1 MANDTSMPR
10 RKRDEDRASSPVE
23 KPKTPHRVKRTR
35 VLSPVSPDNHLLP
48 QHELD
53 LSIPSHIRRLVKGKY
68 VQSGSG
74 FIDMTC
80 DADETGDS
88 SGSSDTSIHVRM
100 DVVRFDWP
108 SRFTQIDNPRA
119 KTIHNRG
126 DSTPDRFIPRHD
138 DSVLRSTPRSARL
151 ARHVEFVVDGS
162 GPAFEQRMK
171 KATAKLRLSKQAE
184 NIGEES
190 FARRVMQAGERDSQN
205 PFLQSDS
212 DSRLSTAS
220 TLRQLPHERAL
231 LLRSASSLI
240 APPKTRGPS
249 PSSQFHMQRAPIHVY
264 DAPEILEDYY
274 SSPFAWS
281 TNDTFACALGSA
293 VFFSKVSGNRLLNIE
308 QLRSAPGLKS
318 AVEWCDNALAVG
330 QTDGSLS
337 LYDTATKRQT
347 SALLPSSP
355 NSSQICALSWTG
367 NLLAAGLDG
376 AALLW
381 DIRQPSRSTGRQPIT
396 KLTTHGPHKVC
407 GIKWRP
413 DGEMLATS
421 GDDNA
426 VCVWDMRTLKK
437 PLIKS
442 TAGRVA
448 WKKKGHCSAVKALAW
463 CPWSPTVLASGGGK
477 SDGTVNFWSA
487 QTGTLKHT
495 LSLGSQ
501 ITSIFFSPVCREI
514 VTTHGFR
521 APSRSPLN
529 SSSESALSNPI
540 EEVETANSI
549 ITHTYPS
556 LNRLTH
562 VPNLHGMRISHAS
575 LSPDGSRLMTGGTFE
590 ALVMWSVWG
599 AAGKREETS
608 VGNFVGLIRQ
618 VGACMVIQTCRLYF
632 SIVVQSHRRSR
643 PRDLTHFSTHQP
655 PEMAKRAANGAVSE
669 AESVHGQPHDS
680 EDEHEEEE
688 PRSTQPTL
696 TQAQRDLAIG
706 DDEAFEAKYRDQV
719 RREIEEK
726 GYGIIEK
733 IEVCADFLVN
743 FMCHART
750 TVQFGPQINF
760 VIGHNGSGKSAVL
773 SGIAIALGGRTA
785 STGRGTGLKSFIK
798 EGEKYVLLA
807 AAEVAITLKNE
818 GPDAY
823 RPDIYGEAIRV
834 SRRFTDKGSSSYAI
848 KGAKDK
854 FKKTISSK
862 REELTNITDH
872 MNLQVDNPVVVLT
885 QDTSRQFLA
894 SSKPKDKYQFFLNGT
909 SLTQLSDEYET
920 ILESLKKTETI
931 LQSKQTVVPDL
942 KRQFTEAQGKYRE
955 AQAAQQQSQR
965 VDDLEKELAW
975 AHMKRKKIQMEALV
989 TDHETGKKNVEKAQ
1003 SHVDG
1008 AKVRAVT
1015 LSGLMINSVNQ
1026 QEAEDDNAGS
1036 LEEQRRRIREDMKS
1050 KKDRLREAKSQ
1061 MSEMNNALQQ
1071 CNSAIKEL
1079 TEKINVEEAKLQDDR
1094 RGLREKLNSDME
1106 RVSKQSKIEES
1117 NLSECQA
1124 NIKNLSQLIQ
1134 TKQTERREVIDSR
1147 EKLREA
1153 ITSVQHNI
1161 KRLEDSQRN
1170 AINRFGSNLH
1180 RALVDIDR
1188 HAWKGQKPLG
1198 PLGQYV
1204 DLKDGRWAE
1213 LMRIYLGGLMASF
1226 AVTDARDREP
1236 LSKILQNHGNT
1247 QPNIIVAEVDLFDYS
1262 RGEPPAEVLTPL
1274 RILTVKHEWVIRLMI
1289 NSAFIERTCLTRTR
1303 AEAQQ
1308 LLDTVQGVN
1317 VVLSADLMR
1326 SQKYPDGG
1334 FFTSGMRKLRSE
1346 DRANWYFTATGSDE
1360 QIRIEREKL
1369 ASLEEEYKSIEPR
1382 LNEIDTEGKKS
1393 ETNIR
1398 AKVFKLKDER
1408 ARLNEQAEEEAPASV
1423 QGLQEARKE
1432 EEERKQSILDQFKA
1446 VAEREAVLNSE
1457 LKPLVEKLD
1466 NIRKQAEQTERRN
1479 IENKRKLEPLL
1490 ERRLMAV
1497 KKVEHYQKKLE
1508 DAMKD
1513 LEEAAQAEGIVVTE
1527 YDVRLSQRKSL
1538 TISQPIETDRT
1549 PESIDAEIEIIKK
1562 ALRDRERRH
1571 GQSIEEIAQEVQST
1585 QEALDKTRQELKS
1598 IKSFNK
1604 GLQLAMNLRLDTW
1617 HIFRRHISLRTNIW
1631 TDQYLLDYLGQRGY
1645 RGSIDFDHKS
1655 HTLDLRVITDEANPH
1670 AKDKDPKALSG
1681 GEKSFSTICLLMS
1694 LWEALGCPIRCL
1706 DEFDVFMDQ
1715 VNRHI
1720 AMQTMVRLVF

>member
-1 MANDTSMPR
+1 
-10 RKRDEDRASSPVE
+10 
-23 KPKTPHRVKRTR
+23 
-35 VLSPVSPDNHLLP
+35 
-48 QHELD
+48 
-53 LSIPSHIRRLVKGKY
+53 
-68 VQSGSG
+68 
-74 FIDMTC
+74 
-80 DADETGDS
+80 
-88 SGSSDTSIHVRM
+88 
-100 DVVRFDWP
+100 
-108 SRFTQIDNPRA
+108 
-119 KTIHNRG
+119 
-126 DSTPDRFIPRHD
+126 
-138 DSVLRSTPRSARL
+138 
-151 ARHVEFVVDGS
+151 
-162 GPAFEQRMK
+162 
-171 KATAKLRLSKQAE
+171 
-184 NIGEES
+184 
-190 FARRVMQAGERDSQN
+190 
-205 PFLQSDS
+205 
-212 DSRLSTAS
+212 
-220 TLRQLPHERAL
+220 
-231 LLRSASSLI
+231 
-240 APPKTRGPS
+240 
-249 PSSQFHMQRAPIHVY
+249 
-264 DAPEILEDYY
+264 
-274 SSPFAWS
+274 
-281 TNDTFACALGSA
+281 
-293 VFFSKVSGNRLLNIE
+293 
-308 QLRSAPGLKS
+308 
-318 AVEWCDNALAVG
+318 
-330 QTDGSLS
+330 
-337 LYDTATKRQT
+337 
-347 SALLPSSP
+347 
-355 NSSQICALSWTG
+355 
-367 NLLAAGLDG
+367 
-376 AALLW
+376 
-381 DIRQPSRSTGRQPIT
+381 
-396 KLTTHGPHKVC
+396 
-407 GIKWRP
+407 
-413 DGEMLATS
+413 
-421 GDDNA
+421 
-426 VCVWDMRTLKK
+426 
-437 PLIKS
+437 
-442 TAGRVA
+442 
-448 WKKKGHCSAVKALAW
+448 
-463 CPWSPTVLASGGGK
+463 
-477 SDGTVNFWSA
+477 
-487 QTGTLKHT
+487 
-495 LSLGSQ
+495 
-501 ITSIFFSPVCREI
+501 
-514 VTTHGFR
+514 
-521 APSRSPLN
+521 
-529 SSSESALSNPI
+529 
-540 EEVETANSI
+540 
-549 ITHTYPS
+549 
-556 LNRLTH
+556 
-562 VPNLHGMRISHAS
+562 
-575 LSPDGSRLMTGGTFE
+575 
-590 ALVMWSVWG
+590 
-599 AAGKREETS
+599 
-608 VGNFVGLIRQ
+608 
-618 VGACMVIQTCRLYF
+618 
-632 SIVVQSHRRSR
+632 
-643 PRDLTHFSTHQP
+643 
-655 PEMAKRAANGAVSE
+655 MAKRAANGAVSE
-669 AESVHGQPHDS
+669 VESAHGSKRARHEQPHDS
-680 EDEHEEEE
+680 EDEYEENE
-688 PRSTQPTL
+688 PRSTQPAL
-696 TQAQRDLAIG
+696 TQAQRDLALG

-726 GYGIIEK
+726 GARRAQKTGEIAEYGIIEK
-733 IEVCADFLVN
+733 IELVN

-798 EGEKYVLLA
+798 EGENV
-807 AAEVAITLKNE
+807 AEVVITLKNE
-818 GPDAY
+818 GLDAY
-823 RPDIYGEAIRV
+823 RPDIYGNAIRIT
-834 SRRFTDKGSSSYAI
+834 RRFTDKGSSSYTI

-942 KRQFTEAQGKYRE
+942 KRQFTEAQSKYRE
-955 AQAAQQQSQR
+955 AQAAQQQSRR
-965 VDDLEKELAW
+965 VEDLDKEMAW
-975 AHMKRKKIQMEALV
+975 AHMKRKKIQMEVLV
-989 TDHETGKKNVEKAQ
+989 TDHETAKKNVEKAQ

-1008 AKVRAVT
+1008 AKKELQKAEDE
-1015 LSGLMINSVNQ
+1015 INSVNQ
-1026 QEAEDDNAGS
+1026 EEEEGDNAGS
-1036 LEEQRRRIREDMKS
+1036 LEDRRRKIREDMKS

-1079 TEKINVEEAKLQDDR
+1079 TDKINIEESKLQDDR
-1094 RGLREKLNSDME
+1094 RGLREKLNLDME
-1106 RVSKQSKIEES
+1106 RVMKQSKTEES

-1134 TKQTERREVIDSR
+1134 TKQAERREISASR
-1147 EKLREA
+1147 EKIREA
-1153 ITSVQHNI
+1153 ISSVQHNI

-1170 AINRFGSNLH
+1170 VINRFGSNLQH
-1180 RALVDIDR
+1180 ALVDIDR
-1188 HAWKGQKPLG
+1188 HTWKGQKPLG

-1204 DLKDGRWAE
+1204 ELKDGRWAE
-1213 LMRIYLGGLMASF
+1213 LMRIYLGNLMASF

-1236 LSKILQNHGNT
+1236 LSRILQNHGNA

-1262 RGEPPAEVLTPL
+1262 RGEPPADVLTPL

-1289 NSAFIERTCLTRTR
+1289 NSAFVERTCLTRTR

-1360 QIRIEREKL
+1360 QIRVEKEKL
-1369 ASLEEEYKSIEPR
+1369 ASLEEEHRSIEPR
-1382 LNEIDTEGKKS
+1382 INEIDTEGKAMTAKIRELQKS
-1393 ETNIR
+1393 ESNIR
-1398 AKVFKLKDER
+1398 AKVFKLKDEL

-1457 LKPLVEKLD
+1457 LKPLVQKLD
-1466 NIRKQAEQTERRN
+1466 DIRKQTEQTERRN

-1513 LEEAAQAEGIVVTE
+1513 LDEAAQAEAIVVTE
-1527 YDVRLSQRKSL
+1527 YDEWLREAL

-1549 PESIDAEIEIIKK
+1549 PESIEAETEIIKK

-1617 HIFRRHISLRTNIW
+1617 HIFH
-1631 TDQYLLDYLGQRGY
+1631 YLGQRGY

-1720 AMQTMVRLVF
+1720 AMQTMVSTAKASDKKQYIIITPLDVSSNIAAGVRIHKMADPERGQTQLPYVAA